1 LSDTLALGKA
11 FLRACHSANP
21 YIGFCA
27 HLNAESSLRFT
38 RPEAYYA
45 RINHA
50 SDPIFTNMK
59 SESSPTSPNQS
70 SASAPKLSKVY
81 DSDFVLTD
89 EYRAALPDM
98 QNADSQ
104 QIYGANVP
112 ILKVGISNFRLP
124 LSYITPSSDTLTLET
139 SVTGTVS
146 LEANQKGINM
156 SRIMRVFY
164 TYQERIFTP
173 DLLNEILLQY
183 KEEINAHRAQLKLS
197 FEYPI
202 LKPSLRS
209 GLEGW
214 QYYRS
219 AYEGRIDE
227 LNRFRKYIHFD
238 FIYSSACPCSSEL
251 SEHARGT
258 RDVYGIPHS
267 QRSTARVS
275 VEVAESQHLSVER
288 LQELCLEALQTETQ
302 VMVKREDE
310 QAFAE
315 MNGAFTKFVE
325 DAARLLYE
333 QLDDEPKIVD
343 FQVACAHLESLH
355 SHDAVAVINKGV
367 PGGFTGHF
375 DDYKSLIR

>member
-1 LSDTLALGKA
+1 
-11 FLRACHSANP
+11 
-21 YIGFCA
+21 
-27 HLNAESSLRFT
+27 
-38 RPEAYYA
+38 
-45 RINHA
+45 
-50 SDPIFTNMK
+50 MK
-59 SESSPTSPNQS
+59 NKHSSPSQDQL
-70 SASAPKLSKVY
+70 APAFAKPSKVY
-81 DSDFVLTD
+81 DKDFVLTD

-98 QNADSQ
+98 QNADAQ
-104 QIYGANVP
+104 QIFGANVP

-124 LSYITPSSDTLTLET
+124 LRYITPTSDTLTLET

-164 TYQERIFTP
+164 GFQERIFTP
-173 DLLNEILLQY
+173 DLLQEILVDY
-183 KEEINAHRAQLKLS
+183 KREIYAHRAQLKLD
-197 FEYPI
+197 FDYPM

-214 QYYRS
+214 QYYKC
-219 AYEGRIDE
+219 AFEGKIDE
-227 LNRFRKYIHFD
+227 LDRFRKYIHFD

-251 SEHARGT
+251 SEHARSS
-258 RDVYGIPHS
+258 RQVYGIPHS

-275 VEVAESQHLSVER
+275 VEVAEGQHLAIEE
-288 LQELCLEALQTETQ
+288 LQAICLAALHTETQ

-333 QLDDEPKIVD
+333 QLAAEPKIVD

-367 PGGFTGHF
+367 PGGFTGQF
-375 DDYKSLIR
+375 EDFKGLIR

>member
-1 LSDTLALGKA
+1 MRSPPTSLYMKNKSSSPTQDTLAFIK
-11 FLRACHSANP
+11 P
-21 YIGFCA
+21 
-27 HLNAESSLRFT
+27 
-38 RPEAYYA
+38 
-45 RINHA
+45 
-50 SDPIFTNMK
+50 
-59 SESSPTSPNQS
+59 
-70 SASAPKLSKVY
+70 SKVY
-81 DSDFVLTD
+81 DPHFVLTD
-89 EYRAALPDM
+89 AYRAALPDM
-98 QNADSQ
+98 QNADAQ
-104 QIYGANVP
+104 EIFGANVP

-124 LSYITPSSDTLTLET
+124 LSYITPSSDTKVLET

-146 LEANQKGINM
+146 LEADQKGINM
-156 SRIMRVFY
+156 SRIMRIFY
-164 TYQERIFTP
+164 EFQDRIFTP
-173 DLLNEILLQY
+173 DLLEEVLLQY
-183 KEEINAHRAQLKLS
+183 KDEIHAHRAQLRLD

-202 LKPSLRS
+202 MKPSLRS

-214 QYYRS
+214 QYYKA
-219 AYEGRIDE
+219 AYEGKIDE

-251 SEHARGT
+251 SEHARES
-258 RDVYGIPHS
+258 RQVYGIPHS

-275 VEVAESQHLSVER
+275 IEVLAGQHLSVEAV
-288 LQELCLEALQTETQ
+288 QALCLEALQTETQ

-333 QLDDEPKIVD
+333 QLESAPAIVD

-367 PGGFTGHF
+367 PGGFTGQF
-375 DDYKSLIR
+375 EEFKSLIR

>member
-1 LSDTLALGKA
+1 MKTDSSPSTP
-11 FLRACHSANP
+11 SAERST
-21 YIGFCA
+21 I
-27 HLNAESSLRFT
+27 
-38 RPEAYYA
+38 
-45 RINHA
+45 
-50 SDPIFTNMK
+50 
-59 SESSPTSPNQS
+59 ESSP
-70 SASAPKLSKVY
+70 AKLSKEY
-81 DSDFVLTD
+81 DHNFLLSDA
-89 EYRAALPDM
+89 YRAELPDM

-124 LSYITPSSDTLTLET
+124 LKYINEDSDSLTLET

-164 TYQERIFTP
+164 TFQERIFTP
-173 DLLNEILLQY
+173 DLLEEILVRY
-183 KEEINAHRAQLKLS
+183 KDEIAAHRAQLRLD

-214 QYYRS
+214 QYYK
-219 AYEGRIDE
+219 AAFEGRIDD

-238 FIYSSACPCSSEL
+238 FVYSSACPCSSEL
-251 SEHARGT
+251 SEHARES
-258 RDVYGIPHS
+258 RHVYGIPHS
-267 QRSTARVS
+267 QRSTARIS
-275 VEVAESQHLSVER
+275 VEVAENAHLSLER
-288 LQELCLEALQTETQ
+288 LQELCLSALQTETQ

-333 QLDDEPKIVD
+333 QLDAEPKIVD

-367 PGGFTGHF
+367 PGGFVGHF
-375 DDYKSLIR
+375 EDFKALIR